1 MARKKSRKVT
11 SSKNSKSSTLYA
23 FVVVILVIVALI
35 SGRVSTEQSKQAG
48 SLSVSNAPFQVHVMD
63 VGQGDSILVVADGH
77 AMLIDG
83 SVSKASS
90 KILSYLEAQN
100 ITELDYVAA
109 THLHADHIGGLP
121 KVIEAYP
128 PKQVVE
134 SVCPDKLLPVTNTY
148 ERYLDA
154 VEASGAE
161 YLVLRTG
168 DTFQLGGSL
177 VTVLAPASEEAE
189 DLNNTS
195 LVLKVEYGGCTC
207 IFTGDMEA
215 EEEEIMLSGAYD
227 LRADFLKVG
236 HHGSSTSSSEAF
248 LAAVQPDYAAI
259 SCGVDNSYGHPHAE
273 TLEKL
278 KDYTDQVYVTAEEGD
293 IVFLYDAATNQ
304 SQVVT
309 ANAE

>member
-1 MARKKSRKVT
+1 MANKKDQKVT
-11 SSKNSKSSTLYA
+11 NSKNSKSTTLYA
-23 FVVVILVIVALI
+23 FVVAILLVVALI
-35 SGRVSTEQSKQAG
+35 SGRVSTEQSGQSGGLAA
-48 SLSVSNAPFQVHVMD
+48 SDAPFQVHVMD
-63 VGQGDSILVVADGH
+63 VGQGDSVLVIVDGH

-90 KILSYLEAQN
+90 KIISYLESQN
-100 ITELDYVAA
+100 ITELEYVAA

-134 SVCPDKLLPVTNTY
+134 SICPDKLLPVTNTY
-148 ERYLDA
+148 EHYLDA

-161 YLVLRTG
+161 YLALSAG
-168 DTFQLGGSL
+168 DEFQLGGAL
-177 VTVLAPASEEAE
+177 VTVLAPVSEDAD

-195 LVLKVEYGGCTC
+195 LVLKIEYGDCTC

-215 EEEEIMLSGAYD
+215 EEEETILSGAYD

-278 KDYTDQVYVTAEEGD
+278 KGYTDNVYVTAEEGD

-304 SQVVT
+304 SQIVT

>member
-1 MARKKSRKVT
+1 MARKKRRSVT
-11 SSKNSKSSTLYA
+11 SSKNSKSTTLYA
-23 FVVVILVIVALI
+23 IVVAILVIVALI
-35 SGRVSTEQSKQAG
+35 SGRVSTEQSG
-48 SLSVSNAPFQVHVMD
+48 ELSVSNAPFQVHVMD
-63 VGQGDSILVVADGH
+63 VGQGDSILVLADGH

-90 KILSYLEAQN
+90 KIISYLESQN

-109 THLHADHIGGLP
+109 THFHADHIGGLA
-121 KVIEAYP
+121 KVIAAYP

-134 SVCPDKLLPVTNTY
+134 SVCPEKLLPVTDTY

-154 VEASGAE
+154 VEESGAE
-161 YLVLRTG
+161 YHAMHQG
-168 DTFQLGGSL
+168 DEFQLGGAL
-177 VTVLAPASEEAE
+177 VTVLAPVSEDAD

-207 IFTGDMEA
+207 IFTGDMEET
-215 EEEEIMLSGAYD
+215 EEETILSGSYD

-236 HHGSSTSSSEAF
+236 HHGSDTSSGEKF
-248 LAAVQPDYAAI
+248 LAAVQPDCAAI

-278 KDYTDQVYVTAEEGD
+278 KDYTDNVYITAENGD

-304 SQVVT
+304 RQIIT